1 MDLFSRERELCELF
15 IRNKRDENV
24 KFTYDISN
32 KAVEIRVHYK
42 KRKHWRPLNGE
53 NDLNRLWRNF
63 DLAFIGYKETCFVL
77 NYRKNNFYVTEYLF
91 PMLYFNVDNF
101 HSSEFQNYEPSY

>member
-1 MDLFSRERELCELF
+1 MDLFARERELCELF
-15 IRNKRDENV
+15 IRNRRDENT

-32 KAVEIRVHYK
+32 RAVEICVYYN
-42 KRKHWRPLNGE
+42 KRKHWSSSNGE

-63 DLAFIGYKETCFVL
+63 NLAFIGYKDTCLVL
-77 NYRKNNFYVTEYLF
+77 KYRKNNVYVTEYLF

-101 HSSEFQNYEPSY
+101 HSLEFQNYEPRY